1 MLKGHRL
8 DNDKIGY
15 MARLKYNFTWK
26 KYHFTWKKY
35 HFTWKKYHRWFGLVL
50 SVFMLVF
57 CVSGIILNHR
67 EVFSGCEV
75 SRRWLP
81 ASYHIK
87 NFNNGVVKGTVV
99 KNQKTASDST
109 EQSLAVEKNP
119 SIHANSS
126 ESPDSVL
133 AYGCAGV
140 FLTDSRLSTWQDF
153 NRGLPAS
160 IDERNVRHIV
170 KAKDGSLWCA
180 ALRDVYRY
188 DENSHRWKKVELPG
202 NEERIMD
209 VALGKDSMT
218 VVALTRSYVYKISIF
233 DSCRLQGKPAMAK
246 FHVGPA
252 TVVPPPSEDY
262 EPKTTL
268 FKLVWHLHSG
278 EFFGLPGKLV
288 VDAIALVLIV
298 LSITGILLFILPYGI
313 RRVKKLAAKARM
325 KRLGKQFAWNMKW
338 HNKIGYVTIVLTL
351 WIAITGM
358 CLRPPLM
365 VPLVLNKLPQAVGED
380 GNVWQ
385 DKLRAIRWDATQGDW
400 LVSTSDG
407 FLRVDEDFSQAP
419 KMLAT
424 DECPKLSP
432 MGVTVFESDGKGG
445 WIVGS
450 FRGIYRWNPVKSA
463 ANRTSAVDP
472 LLALSLKDSANHPSS
487 QILDYFTG
495 KPSVET
501 SMIPISD
508 NLVCGYSEDFLGGK
522 PLVFDFA
529 KGVEDAK
536 GQAVDLAKLQENKNL
551 SANPQNLESN
561 RQHLYDNDESKT
573 SKNEESMS
581 DLICETAPMSL
592 WNVALELH
600 VGRCYSPFLGPLS
613 DFFVFLSGLL
623 ITLVLLSGY
632 IISRRRRKKA
642 QARLK

>member
-1 MLKGHRL
+1 MGIV
-8 DNDKIGY
+8 KIREMMY
-15 MARLKYNFTWK
+15 LCNPKMNVMARLKYN
-26 KYHFTWKKY
+26 
-35 HFTWKKYHRWFGLVL
+35 FTWKKYHRWFGLVL

-75 SRRWLP
+75 SRKWLP
-81 ASYHIK
+81 ASYRIK

-99 KNQKTASDST
+99 EKSAAH
-109 EQSLAVEKNP
+109 SL
-119 SIHANSS
+119 SS
-126 ESPDSVL
+126 ENCDSVL
-133 AYGCAGV
+133 VYGCAGV

-153 NRGLPAS
+153 NAGLPES
-160 IDERNVRHIV
+160 IDERNVRHVV

-209 VALGKDSMT
+209 VALAKDSMT
-218 VVALTRSYVYKISIF
+218 VVALTRSRVFTIVPFVQYGEIVKI
-233 DSCRLQGKPAMAK
+233 GKSSSETYRVESKIIPAPK
-246 FHVGPA
+246 K
-252 TVVPPPSEDY
+252 Y

-298 LSITGILLFILPYGI
+298 LSITGVLLFILPYGI
-313 RRVKKLAAKARM
+313 RRAKKLAAKARM

-365 VPLVLNKLPQAVGED
+365 VPLVLSKLPQAVGED

-385 DKLRAIRWDATQGDW
+385 DKLRAIRWDAVQGDW
-400 LVSTSDG
+400 LVSTSEG

-419 KMLAT
+419 KMLPD

-432 MGVTVFESDGKGG
+432 MGVTVWESDGKGG

-450 FRGIYRWNPVKSA
+450 FRGIYRWNPV
-463 ANRTSAVDP
+463 NH
-472 LLALSLKDSANHPSS
+472 SLN

-495 KPSVET
+495 KPSEET

-536 GQAVDLAKLQENKNL
+536 GQAVALC
-551 SANPQNLESN
+551 
-561 RQHLYDNDESKT
+561 NDEPKISR
-573 SKNEESMS
+573 NEESMS

-613 DFFVFLSGLL
+613 DLFVFLSGLL

-632 IISRRRRKKA
+632 IISHRRRKKA

>member
-1 MLKGHRL
+1 MMYLCNPKM
-8 DNDKIGY
+8 NV
-15 MARLKYNFTWK
+15 MARLKYN
-26 KYHFTWKKY
+26 
-35 HFTWKKYHRWFGLVL
+35 FTWKKYHRWFGLVL

-67 EVFSGCEV
+67 EAFSGCEV
-75 SRRWLP
+75 SRKWLP

-119 SIHANSS
+119 SVHANSS

-153 NRGLPAS
+153 NAGLPES
-160 IDERNVRHIV
+160 IDERNVRHVV

-209 VALGKDSMT
+209 VALGKNSIQ
-218 VVALTRSYVYKISIF
+218 VVALTRSRIFEITPIASNIDVSESPSSLASSAKGGVSEKSPDIFEKKSGGFSEKVGTFLGKYRVEAKII
-233 DSCRLQGKPAMAK
+233 PAPK
-246 FHVGPA
+246 N
-252 TVVPPPSEDY
+252 Y

-313 RRVKKLAAKARM
+313 RRAKKVKSEERRVKNSLAAKARM
-325 KRLGKQFAWNMKW
+325 KRLGKQFAWNVKW

-365 VPLVLNKLPQAVGED
+365 VPLVLSKLPQAVGED

-400 LVSTSDG
+400 LVSTSEG

-419 KMLAT
+419 KMLPD

-432 MGVTVFESDGKGG
+432 MGVTVWESDGKGG

-450 FRGIYRWNPVKSA
+450 FRGIYRWNPV
-463 ANRTSAVDP
+463 NH
-472 LLALSLKDSANHPSS
+472 SLN

-536 GQAVDLAKLQENKNL
+536 GQAVDLC
-551 SANPQNLESN
+551 
-561 RQHLYDNDESKT
+561 NDEAKT

-613 DFFVFLSGLL
+613 DLFVFLSGLL

-632 IISRRRRKKA
+632 IISHRRRKKA

>member
-1 MLKGHRL
+1 MGIV
-8 DNDKIGY
+8 KIREMMY
-15 MARLKYNFTWK
+15 LCNPKMNVMARLKYNFTWK
-26 KYHFTWKKY
+26 KYH
-35 HFTWKKYHRWFGLVL
+35 RWLGLVL

-67 EVFSGCEV
+67 EAFSGCEV
-75 SRRWLP
+75 SRKWLP

-99 KNQKTASDST
+99 KKSAAH
-109 EQSLAVEKNP
+109 SL
-119 SIHANSS
+119 SS
-126 ESPDSVL
+126 ENCDSVL

-153 NRGLPAS
+153 NAGLPES
-160 IDERNVRHIV
+160 IDERNVRHVV

-202 NEERIMD
+202 NEKRIID
-209 VALGKDSMT
+209 VALAKDSMT
-218 VVALTRSYVYKISIF
+218 VVALTRSRLFTIVPFVQYGEIVKI
-233 DSCRLQGKPAMAK
+233 GKSSSETYRVESKIIPAPK
-246 FHVGPA
+246 K
-252 TVVPPPSEDY
+252 Y

-313 RRVKKLAAKARM
+313 RRAKKLAAKARM

-365 VPLVLNKLPQAVGED
+365 VPLVLSKLPQAVGED

-385 DKLRAIRWDATQGDW
+385 DKLRAIRWDAVQGDW
-400 LVSTSDG
+400 LVSTSEG

-419 KMLAT
+419 KMLPD

-432 MGVTVFESDGKGG
+432 MGVTVWESDGKGG

-450 FRGIYRWNPVKSA
+450 FRGIYRWNPV
-463 ANRTSAVDP
+463 NH
-472 LLALSLKDSANHPSS
+472 SLN

-495 KPSVET
+495 KPSEET

-536 GQAVDLAKLQENKNL
+536 GQVINIL
-551 SANPQNLESN
+551 
-561 RQHLYDNDESKT
+561 DEKDA
-573 SKNEESMS
+573 MS

-613 DFFVFLSGLL
+613 DLFVFLSGLL

-632 IISRRRRKKA
+632 IISHRRRKKA

>member
-1 MLKGHRL
+1 MGIV
-8 DNDKIGY
+8 KIREMMY
-15 MARLKYNFTWK
+15 LCNPKMNVMARLKY
-26 KYHFTWKKY
+26 Y
-35 HFTWKKYHRWFGLVL
+35 FTWKKYHRWLGLVL

-75 SRRWLP
+75 SRKWLP

-99 KNQKTASDST
+99 KKSAAH
-109 EQSLAVEKNP
+109 SL
-119 SIHANSS
+119 SS
-126 ESPDSVL
+126 ENCDFVL

-153 NRGLPAS
+153 NAGLPES
-160 IDERNVRHIV
+160 IDERNVRHVV

-209 VALGKDSMT
+209 VALAKDSMT
-218 VVALTRSYVYKISIF
+218 VVALTRSRVFTIVPFVQYGEIVKI
-233 DSCRLQGKPAMAK
+233 GKSSSETYRVESKIIPAPK
-246 FHVGPA
+246 K
-252 TVVPPPSEDY
+252 Y

-313 RRVKKLAAKARM
+313 RRAKKLAAKARM

-365 VPLVLNKLPQAVGED
+365 VPLVLSKLPQAVGED

-385 DKLRAIRWDATQGDW
+385 DKLRAIRWDAVQGDW
-400 LVSTSDG
+400 LVSTSEG

-419 KMLAT
+419 KMLPD

-432 MGVTVFESDGKGG
+432 MGVTVWESDGKGA

-450 FRGIYRWNPVKSA
+450 FRGIYRWNPV
-463 ANRTSAVDP
+463 NH
-472 LLALSLKDSANHPSS
+472 SLN

-495 KPSVET
+495 KPSEET

-536 GQAVDLAKLQENKNL
+536 GQAVALC
-551 SANPQNLESN
+551 
-561 RQHLYDNDESKT
+561 NDEPKKSR
-573 SKNEESMS
+573 NEESMS

-613 DFFVFLSGLL
+613 DLFVFLSGLL

-632 IISRRRRKKA
+632 IISHRRRKKA

>member
-1 MLKGHRL
+1 MGIV
-8 DNDKIGY
+8 KIREMMY
-15 MARLKYNFTWK
+15 LCNPKMNVMARLKYNFTWK
-26 KYHFTWKKY
+26 KYH
-35 HFTWKKYHRWFGLVL
+35 RWLGLVL

-67 EVFSGCEV
+67 EAFSGCEV
-75 SRRWLP
+75 SRKWLP

-99 KNQKTASDST
+99 KKSAAH
-109 EQSLAVEKNP
+109 SL
-119 SIHANSS
+119 SS
-126 ESPDSVL
+126 ENCDSVL

-153 NRGLPAS
+153 NAGLPES
-160 IDERNVRHIV
+160 IDERNVRHVV

-209 VALGKDSMT
+209 VALAKDSMT
-218 VVALTRSYVYKISIF
+218 VVALTRSRVFTIVPFVQYGEIVKI
-233 DSCRLQGKPAMAK
+233 GKSSSETYRVESKIIPAPK
-246 FHVGPA
+246 K
-252 TVVPPPSEDY
+252 Y

-313 RRVKKLAAKARM
+313 RRAKKLAAKARM

-365 VPLVLNKLPQAVGED
+365 VPLVLSKLPQAVGED

-385 DKLRAIRWDATQGDW
+385 DKLRAIRWDAVQGDW
-400 LVSTSDG
+400 LVSTSEG

-419 KMLAT
+419 KMLPD

-432 MGVTVFESDGKGG
+432 MGVTVWESDGKGG

-450 FRGIYRWNPVKSA
+450 FRGIYRWNPV
-463 ANRTSAVDP
+463 
-472 LLALSLKDSANHPSS
+472 NHKS
-487 QILDYFTG
+487 QILDYFTNE
-495 KPSVET
+495 PCVET

-508 NLVCGYSEDFLGGK
+508 NLICGYSEDLFDRE
-522 PLVFDFA
+522 PMVFDFA

-536 GQAVDLAKLQENKNL
+536 GQVINIL
-551 SANPQNLESN
+551 
-561 RQHLYDNDESKT
+561 
-573 SKNEESMS
+573 NEKDAMS

-613 DFFVFLSGLL
+613 DLFVFLSGLL

-632 IISRRRRKKA
+632 IISHRRRKKA

>member
-1 MLKGHRL
+1 MGIV
-8 DNDKIGY
+8 KIREMMY
-15 MARLKYNFTWK
+15 LCNPKMNVMARLKYN
-26 KYHFTWKKY
+26 
-35 HFTWKKYHRWFGLVL
+35 FTWKKYHRWFGLVL

-67 EVFSGCEV
+67 EAFSGCEV
-75 SRRWLP
+75 SRKWLP

-99 KNQKTASDST
+99 KNSGSLAISEGFSDSI
-109 EQSLAVEKNP
+109 LV
-119 SIHANSS
+119 
-126 ESPDSVL
+126 
-133 AYGCAGV
+133 YGCAGV
-140 FLTDSRLSTWQDF
+140 FLTDYQLSTWQDF
-153 NRGLPAS
+153 NAGLPKS
-160 IDERNVRHIV
+160 IDERNVRHLV
-170 KAKDGSLWCA
+170 QARDGSLWCA

-188 DENSHRWKKVELPG
+188 DENAQQWKKVELPG

-209 VALGKDSMT
+209 VALAKDSMT
-218 VVALTRSYVYKISIF
+218 VVALTRSRVFTIVPFVQYGEIVKI
-233 DSCRLQGKPAMAK
+233 GKSSSETYRVESKIIPAPK
-246 FHVGPA
+246 K
-252 TVVPPPSEDY
+252 Y
-262 EPKTTL
+262 EPNTTL

-313 RRVKKLAAKARM
+313 RRAKKLAAKARM
-325 KRLGKQFAWNMKW
+325 KRLGKLFAWNMKW

-365 VPLVLNKLPQAVGED
+365 VPLVLSKLPQAVGED

-385 DKLRAIRWDATQGDW
+385 DKLRAIRWDAVQGDW
-400 LVSTSDG
+400 LVSTSEG

-419 KMLAT
+419 KMLPD

-432 MGVTVFESDGKGG
+432 MGVTVWESDGKGG

-450 FRGIYRWNPVKSA
+450 FRGIYRWNPV
-463 ANRTSAVDP
+463 
-472 LLALSLKDSANHPSS
+472 NHKS
-487 QILDYFTG
+487 QILDYFTNE
-495 KPSVET
+495 PCVET

-508 NLVCGYSEDFLGGK
+508 NLICGYSEDLFDRE
-522 PLVFDFA
+522 PMVFDFA

-536 GQAVDLAKLQENKNL
+536 GQVINIL
-551 SANPQNLESN
+551 
-561 RQHLYDNDESKT
+561 DEKDA
-573 SKNEESMS
+573 MS

-613 DFFVFLSGLL
+613 DLFVFLSGLL

-632 IISRRRRKKA
+632 IISHRRRKKA

>member
-1 MLKGHRL
+1 MGIV
-8 DNDKIGY
+8 KIREMMY
-15 MARLKYNFTWK
+15 LCNPKMNVMARLKYNFTWK
-26 KYHFTWKKY
+26 KYH
-35 HFTWKKYHRWFGLVL
+35 RWLGLVL

-75 SRRWLP
+75 SRKWLP
-81 ASYHIK
+81 ASYYIK

-99 KNQKTASDST
+99 KKSAAH
-109 EQSLAVEKNP
+109 SL
-119 SIHANSS
+119 SS
-126 ESPDSVL
+126 ENCDSVL

-153 NRGLPAS
+153 NAGLPES
-160 IDERNVRHIV
+160 IDERNVRHVV

-209 VALGKDSMT
+209 VALAKDSMT
-218 VVALTRSYVYKISIF
+218 VVALTRSRVFTIVPFVQYGEIVKI
-233 DSCRLQGKPAMAK
+233 GKSSSETYRVESKIIPAPK
-246 FHVGPA
+246 K
-252 TVVPPPSEDY
+252 Y

-313 RRVKKLAAKARM
+313 RRAKKLAAKARM

-365 VPLVLNKLPQAVGED
+365 VPLVLSKLPQAVGED

-385 DKLRAIRWDATQGDW
+385 DKLRAIRWDAVQGDW
-400 LVSTSDG
+400 LVSTSEG

-419 KMLAT
+419 KMLPD

-432 MGVTVFESDGKGG
+432 MGVTVWESDGKGG

-450 FRGIYRWNPVKSA
+450 FRGIYRWNPV
-463 ANRTSAVDP
+463 NH
-472 LLALSLKDSANHPSS
+472 SLN

-495 KPSVET
+495 KPSEET

-536 GQAVDLAKLQENKNL
+536 GQAVALC
-551 SANPQNLESN
+551 
-561 RQHLYDNDESKT
+561 NDEPKT
-573 SKNEESMS
+573 SRNEESMS

-613 DFFVFLSGLL
+613 DLFVFLSGLL

-632 IISRRRRKKA
+632 IISHRRRKKA

>member
-1 MLKGHRL
+1 MGIV
-8 DNDKIGY
+8 KIREMMY
-15 MARLKYNFTWK
+15 LCNPKMNVMARLKYNFTWK
-26 KYHFTWKKY
+26 KYH
-35 HFTWKKYHRWFGLVL
+35 RWLGLVL

-75 SRRWLP
+75 SRKWLP
-81 ASYHIK
+81 ASYYIK

-99 KNQKTASDST
+99 KKSAAH
-109 EQSLAVEKNP
+109 SL
-119 SIHANSS
+119 SS
-126 ESPDSVL
+126 ENCDSVL
-133 AYGCAGV
+133 VYGCAGV

-153 NRGLPAS
+153 NAGLPES
-160 IDERNVRHIV
+160 IDERNVRHVV
-170 KAKDGSLWCA
+170 KAKDGSLWCS

-209 VALGKDSMT
+209 VALAKDSMT
-218 VVALTRSYVYKISIF
+218 VVALTRSRVFTIVPFVQYGEIVKI
-233 DSCRLQGKPAMAK
+233 GKSSSETYRVESKIIPAPK
-246 FHVGPA
+246 K
-252 TVVPPPSEDY
+252 Y

-313 RRVKKLAAKARM
+313 RRAKKLAAKARM

-365 VPLVLNKLPQAVGED
+365 VPLVLSKLPQAVGED

-385 DKLRAIRWDATQGDW
+385 DKLRAIRWDAVQGDW
-400 LVSTSDG
+400 LVSTSEG

-419 KMLAT
+419 KMLPD

-432 MGVTVFESDGKGG
+432 MGVTVWESVGKGG

-450 FRGIYRWNPVKSA
+450 FRGIYRWNPV
-463 ANRTSAVDP
+463 NH
-472 LLALSLKDSANHPSS
+472 SLN

-495 KPSVET
+495 KPSEET

-536 GQAVDLAKLQENKNL
+536 GQAVALC
-551 SANPQNLESN
+551 
-561 RQHLYDNDESKT
+561 NDEPKKSR
-573 SKNEESMS
+573 NEESMS

-613 DFFVFLSGLL
+613 DLFVFLSGLL

-632 IISRRRRKKA
+632 IISHRRRKKA

>member
-1 MLKGHRL
+1 
-8 DNDKIGY
+8 

-26 KYHFTWKKY
+26 KYH
-35 HFTWKKYHRWFGLVL
+35 RWLGLVL

-75 SRRWLP
+75 SRKWLP
-81 ASYHIK
+81 ASYYIK

-99 KNQKTASDST
+99 KKSAAH
-109 EQSLAVEKNP
+109 SL
-119 SIHANSS
+119 SS
-126 ESPDSVL
+126 ENCDSVL
-133 AYGCAGV
+133 VYGCAGV

-153 NRGLPAS
+153 NAGLPES
-160 IDERNVRHIV
+160 IDERNVRHVV

-209 VALGKDSMT
+209 VALAKDSMT
-218 VVALTRSYVYKISIF
+218 VVALTRSRVFTIVPFVQYGEIVKI
-233 DSCRLQGKPAMAK
+233 GKSSSETYRVESKIIPAPK
-246 FHVGPA
+246 K
-252 TVVPPPSEDY
+252 Y

-298 LSITGILLFILPYGI
+298 LSITGILLFIMPYGI
-313 RRVKKLAAKARM
+313 RRAKKLAAKARM

-365 VPLVLNKLPQAVGED
+365 VPLVLSKLPQAVGED

-385 DKLRAIRWDATQGDW
+385 DKLRAIRWDAVQGDW
-400 LVSTSDG
+400 LVSTSEG

-419 KMLAT
+419 KMLPD
-424 DECPKLSP
+424 DECPKSSP

-450 FRGIYRWNPVKSA
+450 FRGIYRWNPV
-463 ANRTSAVDP
+463 NH
-472 LLALSLKDSANHPSS
+472 SLN

-495 KPSVET
+495 KPSEET

-536 GQAVDLAKLQENKNL
+536 GQAVALC
-551 SANPQNLESN
+551 
-561 RQHLYDNDESKT
+561 NDEPKKSR
-573 SKNEESMS
+573 NEESMS

-613 DFFVFLSGLL
+613 DLFVFLSGLL
-623 ITLVLLSGY
+623 ITLVFLSGY
-632 IISRRRRKKA
+632 IISHRRRKKA

>member
-1 MLKGHRL
+1 MGIV
-8 DNDKIGY
+8 KIREMMY
-15 MARLKYNFTWK
+15 LCNPKMNVMARLKYN
-26 KYHFTWKKY
+26 
-35 HFTWKKYHRWFGLVL
+35 FTWKKYHRWFGLVL

-75 SRRWLP
+75 SRKWLP

-99 KNQKTASDST
+99 KKSAAH
-109 EQSLAVEKNP
+109 SL
-119 SIHANSS
+119 SS
-126 ESPDSVL
+126 ENCDSVL
-133 AYGCAGV
+133 VYGCAGV

-153 NRGLPAS
+153 NAGLPES
-160 IDERNVRHIV
+160 IDERNVRHVV

-209 VALGKDSMT
+209 VALAKDSMT
-218 VVALTRSYVYKISIF
+218 VVALTRSRVFTIVPFVQYGEIVKI
-233 DSCRLQGKPAMAK
+233 GKSSSETYRVESKIIPAPK
-246 FHVGPA
+246 K
-252 TVVPPPSEDY
+252 Y

-313 RRVKKLAAKARM
+313 RRAKKLAAKARM

-365 VPLVLNKLPQAVGED
+365 VPLVLSKLPQAVGED

-385 DKLRAIRWDATQGDW
+385 DKLRAIRWDAVLGDW
-400 LVSTSDG
+400 LVSTSEG

-419 KMLAT
+419 KMLPD

-432 MGVTVFESDGKGG
+432 MGVTVWESDGKGG

-450 FRGIYRWNPVKSA
+450 FRGIYRWNPV
-463 ANRTSAVDP
+463 NH
-472 LLALSLKDSANHPSS
+472 SLN

-495 KPSVET
+495 KPSEET

-536 GQAVDLAKLQENKNL
+536 GQAVALC
-551 SANPQNLESN
+551 
-561 RQHLYDNDESKT
+561 NDEPKT
-573 SKNEESMS
+573 SRNEESMS

-613 DFFVFLSGLL
+613 DLFVFLSGLL

-632 IISRRRRKKA
+632 IISHRRRKKA

>member
-1 MLKGHRL
+1 MGIV
-8 DNDKIGY
+8 KIREMMY
-15 MARLKYNFTWK
+15 LCNPKMNVMARLKYNFTWK
-26 KYHFTWKKY
+26 KYH
-35 HFTWKKYHRWFGLVL
+35 RWLGLVL

-75 SRRWLP
+75 SRKWLP
-81 ASYHIK
+81 ASYYIK

-99 KNQKTASDST
+99 KKSAAH
-109 EQSLAVEKNP
+109 SL
-119 SIHANSS
+119 SS
-126 ESPDSVL
+126 ENCDSVL
-133 AYGCAGV
+133 VYGCAGV

-153 NRGLPAS
+153 NAGLPES
-160 IDERNVRHIV
+160 IDERNVRHVV

-209 VALGKDSMT
+209 VALAKDSMT
-218 VVALTRSYVYKISIF
+218 VVALTRSRVFTIVPFVQYGEIVKI
-233 DSCRLQGKPAMAK
+233 GKSSSETYRVESKIIPAQK
-246 FHVGPA
+246 K
-252 TVVPPPSEDY
+252 Y

-313 RRVKKLAAKARM
+313 RRAKKLAAKARM

-365 VPLVLNKLPQAVGED
+365 VPLVLSKLPQAVGED

-385 DKLRAIRWDATQGDW
+385 DKLRAIRWDAVQGDW
-400 LVSTSDG
+400 LVSTSEG

-419 KMLAT
+419 KMLPD

-432 MGVTVFESDGKGG
+432 MGVTVWESDGKGG

-450 FRGIYRWNPVKSA
+450 FRGIYRWNPV
-463 ANRTSAVDP
+463 NH
-472 LLALSLKDSANHPSS
+472 SLN

-495 KPSVET
+495 KPSEET

-536 GQAVDLAKLQENKNL
+536 GQAVALC
-551 SANPQNLESN
+551 
-561 RQHLYDNDESKT
+561 NDEPKKSR
-573 SKNEESMS
+573 NEESMS

-613 DFFVFLSGLL
+613 DLFVFLSGLL

-632 IISRRRRKKA
+632 IISHRRRKKA

>member
-1 MLKGHRL
+1 
-8 DNDKIGY
+8 

-26 KYHFTWKKY
+26 KYH
-35 HFTWKKYHRWFGLVL
+35 RWLGLVL

-67 EVFSGCEV
+67 EAFSGCEV
-75 SRRWLP
+75 SRKWLP

-99 KNQKTASDST
+99 KNSGSLAISEGFSDSI
-109 EQSLAVEKNP
+109 LV
-119 SIHANSS
+119 
-126 ESPDSVL
+126 
-133 AYGCAGV
+133 YGCAGV
-140 FLTDSRLSTWQDF
+140 FLTDYQLSTWQDF
-153 NRGLPAS
+153 NAGLPKS
-160 IDERNVRHIV
+160 IDERNVRHLV
-170 KAKDGSLWCA
+170 QARDGSLWCA

-188 DENSHRWKKVELPG
+188 DENAQQWKKVELPG

-209 VALGKDSMT
+209 VALGKNSIQ
-218 VVALTRSYVYKISIF
+218 VVALTRSRMFEITPIASNIDVSESPSSLASSAKGGVSEKSPDIFEKKSGGFSEKVGTFLGKYRVEAKII
-233 DSCRLQGKPAMAK
+233 PAPK
-246 FHVGPA
+246 N
-252 TVVPPPSEDY
+252 Y

-313 RRVKKLAAKARM
+313 RRAKKLAAKARM

-365 VPLVLNKLPQAVGED
+365 VPLVLSKLPQAVGED

-385 DKLRAIRWDATQGDW
+385 DKLRAIRWDAVQGDW
-400 LVSTSDG
+400 LVSTSEG

-419 KMLAT
+419 KMLPD

-432 MGVTVFESDGKGG
+432 MGVTVWESDGKGG

-450 FRGIYRWNPVKSA
+450 FRGIYRWNPV
-463 ANRTSAVDP
+463 NH
-472 LLALSLKDSANHPSS
+472 SLN

-495 KPSVET
+495 KPSEET

-536 GQAVDLAKLQENKNL
+536 GQAVALC
-551 SANPQNLESN
+551 
-561 RQHLYDNDESKT
+561 NDEPKT
-573 SKNEESMS
+573 SRNEESMS

-613 DFFVFLSGLL
+613 DLFVFLSGLL

-632 IISRRRRKKA
+632 IISHRRRKKA
-642 QARLK
+642 QERKHMSFMIHKRES

>member
-1 MLKGHRL
+1 MGIV
-8 DNDKIGY
+8 KIREMMY
-15 MARLKYNFTWK
+15 LCNPKMNVMARLKYN
-26 KYHFTWKKY
+26 
-35 HFTWKKYHRWFGLVL
+35 FTWKKYHRWFGLVL

-75 SRRWLP
+75 SRKWLP
-81 ASYHIK
+81 ASYRIK

-99 KNQKTASDST
+99 KKSAAH
-109 EQSLAVEKNP
+109 SL
-119 SIHANSS
+119 SS
-126 ESPDSVL
+126 ENCDSVL
-133 AYGCAGV
+133 VYGCAGV

-153 NRGLPAS
+153 NAGLPES
-160 IDERNVRHIV
+160 IDERNVRHVV

-209 VALGKDSMT
+209 VALAKDSMT
-218 VVALTRSYVYKISIF
+218 VVALTRSRVFTIVPFVQYGEIVKI
-233 DSCRLQGKPAMAK
+233 GKSSSETYRVESKIIPAPK
-246 FHVGPA
+246 K
-252 TVVPPPSEDY
+252 Y

-313 RRVKKLAAKARM
+313 RRAKKLAAKARM

-365 VPLVLNKLPQAVGED
+365 VPLVLSKLPQAVGED

-385 DKLRAIRWDATQGDW
+385 DKLLAIRWDAVQGDW
-400 LVSTSDG
+400 LVSTSEG

-419 KMLAT
+419 KMLPD

-432 MGVTVFESDGKGG
+432 MGVTVWESDGKGG

-450 FRGIYRWNPVKSA
+450 FRGIYRWNPV
-463 ANRTSAVDP
+463 NH
-472 LLALSLKDSANHPSS
+472 SLN

-495 KPSVET
+495 KPSEET

-536 GQAVDLAKLQENKNL
+536 GQAVALC
-551 SANPQNLESN
+551 
-561 RQHLYDNDESKT
+561 NDEPKT
-573 SKNEESMS
+573 SRNEESMS

-613 DFFVFLSGLL
+613 DLFVFLSGLL

-632 IISRRRRKKA
+632 IISHRRRKKA
-642 QARLK
+642 QARLR

>member
-1 MLKGHRL
+1 MGIV
-8 DNDKIGY
+8 KIREMMY
-15 MARLKYNFTWK
+15 LCNPKMNVMARLKYN
-26 KYHFTWKKY
+26 
-35 HFTWKKYHRWFGLVL
+35 FTWKKYHRWFGLVL

-75 SRRWLP
+75 SRKWLP

-99 KNQKTASDST
+99 KKSAAH
-109 EQSLAVEKNP
+109 SL
-119 SIHANSS
+119 SS
-126 ESPDSVL
+126 ENCDSVL

-153 NRGLPAS
+153 NAGLPES
-160 IDERNVRHIV
+160 IDERNVRHVV

-180 ALRDVYRY
+180 ALRDGYRY

-209 VALGKDSMT
+209 VALAKDSMT
-218 VVALTRSYVYKISIF
+218 VVALTRSRVFTIVPFVQYGEIVKI
-233 DSCRLQGKPAMAK
+233 GKSSSETYRVESKIIPAPK
-246 FHVGPA
+246 K
-252 TVVPPPSEDY
+252 Y

-313 RRVKKLAAKARM
+313 RRAKKLAAKARM

-365 VPLVLNKLPQAVGED
+365 VPLVLSKLPQAVGED

-385 DKLRAIRWDATQGDW
+385 DKLRAIRWDAVQGDW
-400 LVSTSDG
+400 LVSTSEG

-419 KMLAT
+419 KMLPD

-432 MGVTVFESDGKGG
+432 MGVTVWESDGKGG

-450 FRGIYRWNPVKSA
+450 FRGIYRWNPV
-463 ANRTSAVDP
+463 NH
-472 LLALSLKDSANHPSS
+472 SLN

-495 KPSVET
+495 KPSEET

-536 GQAVDLAKLQENKNL
+536 GQAVALC
-551 SANPQNLESN
+551 
-561 RQHLYDNDESKT
+561 NDEPKKSR
-573 SKNEESMS
+573 NEESMS

-613 DFFVFLSGLL
+613 DLFVFLSGLF

-632 IISRRRRKKA
+632 IISHRRRKKA

>member
-1 MLKGHRL
+1 MGIV
-8 DNDKIGY
+8 KIREMMY
-15 MARLKYNFTWK
+15 LCNPKMNVMARLKYNFTWK
-26 KYHFTWKKY
+26 KYH
-35 HFTWKKYHRWFGLVL
+35 RWLGLVL

-67 EVFSGCEV
+67 KVFSGCEV
-75 SRRWLP
+75 SRKWLP

-87 NFNNGVVKGTVV
+87 NFNNGVMKGTVV
-99 KNQKTASDST
+99 KKSAAH
-109 EQSLAVEKNP
+109 SL
-119 SIHANSS
+119 SS
-126 ESPDSVL
+126 ENCDSVL
-133 AYGCAGV
+133 VYGCAGV

-153 NRGLPAS
+153 NAGLPES
-160 IDERNVRHIV
+160 IDERNVRHVV

-209 VALGKDSMT
+209 VALAKDSMT
-218 VVALTRSYVYKISIF
+218 VVALTRSRVFTIVPFVQYGEIVKI
-233 DSCRLQGKPAMAK
+233 GKSSSETYRVESKIIPAPK
-246 FHVGPA
+246 K
-252 TVVPPPSEDY
+252 Y

-313 RRVKKLAAKARM
+313 RRAKKLAAKARM

-365 VPLVLNKLPQAVGED
+365 VPLVLSKLPQAVGED

-385 DKLRAIRWDATQGDW
+385 DKLRAIRWDAVQGDW
-400 LVSTSDG
+400 LVSTSEG

-419 KMLAT
+419 KMLPD

-432 MGVTVFESDGKGG
+432 MGVTVWESDGKGG

-450 FRGIYRWNPVKSA
+450 FRGIYRWNPV
-463 ANRTSAVDP
+463 NH
-472 LLALSLKDSANHPSS
+472 SLN

-495 KPSVET
+495 KPSEET

-536 GQAVDLAKLQENKNL
+536 GQAVALC
-551 SANPQNLESN
+551 
-561 RQHLYDNDESKT
+561 NDEPKKSR
-573 SKNEESMS
+573 NEESMS

-613 DFFVFLSGLL
+613 DLFVFLSGLL

-632 IISRRRRKKA
+632 IISHRRRKKA

>member
-1 MLKGHRL
+1 MGIV
-8 DNDKIGY
+8 KIREMMY
-15 MARLKYNFTWK
+15 LCNPKMNVMARLKYNFTWK
-26 KYHFTWKKY
+26 KYH
-35 HFTWKKYHRWFGLVL
+35 RWLGLVL

-75 SRRWLP
+75 SRKWLP
-81 ASYHIK
+81 ASYYIK

-99 KNQKTASDST
+99 KKSAAR
-109 EQSLAVEKNP
+109 SL
-119 SIHANSS
+119 SS
-126 ESPDSVL
+126 ENCDSVL

-153 NRGLPAS
+153 NAGLPES
-160 IDERNVRHIV
+160 IDERNVRHVV

-209 VALGKDSMT
+209 VALAKDSMT
-218 VVALTRSYVYKISIF
+218 VVALTRSRVFTIVPFVQYGEIVKI
-233 DSCRLQGKPAMAK
+233 GKSSSETYRVESKIIPAPK
-246 FHVGPA
+246 K
-252 TVVPPPSEDY
+252 Y

-313 RRVKKLAAKARM
+313 RRAKKLAAKARM

-365 VPLVLNKLPQAVGED
+365 VPLVLSKLPQAVGED

-385 DKLRAIRWDATQGDW
+385 DKLRAIRWDAVQGDW
-400 LVSTSDG
+400 LVSTSEG

-419 KMLAT
+419 KMLPD

-432 MGVTVFESDGKGG
+432 MGVTVWESDGKGG

-450 FRGIYRWNPVKSA
+450 FRGIYRWNPV
-463 ANRTSAVDP
+463 NH
-472 LLALSLKDSANHPSS
+472 SLN

-495 KPSVET
+495 KPSEET

-536 GQAVDLAKLQENKNL
+536 GQAVALC
-551 SANPQNLESN
+551 
-561 RQHLYDNDESKT
+561 NDEPKT
-573 SKNEESMS
+573 SRNEESMS

-613 DFFVFLSGLL
+613 DLFVFLSGLL

-632 IISRRRRKKA
+632 IISHRRRKKA

>member
-1 MLKGHRL
+1 MGIV
-8 DNDKIGY
+8 KIREMMY
-15 MARLKYNFTWK
+15 LCNPKMNVMARLKYNFTWK
-26 KYHFTWKKY
+26 KYH
-35 HFTWKKYHRWFGLVL
+35 RWLGLVL

-67 EVFSGCEV
+67 EAFSGCEV
-75 SRRWLP
+75 SRKWLP

-99 KNQKTASDST
+99 KKSAAH
-109 EQSLAVEKNP
+109 SL
-119 SIHANSS
+119 SS
-126 ESPDSVL
+126 ENCDSVL

-153 NRGLPAS
+153 NAGLPES
-160 IDERNVRHIV
+160 IDERNVRHVV

-202 NEERIMD
+202 NEKRIID
-209 VALGKDSMT
+209 VALAKDSMT
-218 VVALTRSYVYKISIF
+218 VVALTRSRLFTIVPFVQYGEIVKI
-233 DSCRLQGKPAMAK
+233 GKSSSETYRVESKIIPAPK
-246 FHVGPA
+246 K
-252 TVVPPPSEDY
+252 Y

-313 RRVKKLAAKARM
+313 RRAKKLAAKARM

-365 VPLVLNKLPQAVGED
+365 VPLVLSKLPQAVGED

-385 DKLRAIRWDATQGDW
+385 DKLRAIRWDAVQGDW
-400 LVSTSDG
+400 LVSTSEG
-407 FLRVDEDFSQAP
+407 FLRVDEDFSQAS
-419 KMLAT
+419 KMLPD

-432 MGVTVFESDGKGG
+432 MGVTVWESDGKGG

-450 FRGIYRWNPVKSA
+450 FRGIYRWNPV
-463 ANRTSAVDP
+463 NH
-472 LLALSLKDSANHPSS
+472 SLN

-495 KPSVET
+495 KPSEET

-536 GQAVDLAKLQENKNL
+536 GQAVALC
-551 SANPQNLESN
+551 
-561 RQHLYDNDESKT
+561 NDEPKT
-573 SKNEESMS
+573 SRNEESMS

-613 DFFVFLSGLL
+613 DLFVFLSGLL

-632 IISRRRRKKA
+632 IISHRRRKKA

>member
-1 MLKGHRL
+1 MGIV
-8 DNDKIGY
+8 KIREMMY
-15 MARLKYNFTWK
+15 LCNPKMNVMARLKYNFTWK
-26 KYHFTWKKY
+26 KYH
-35 HFTWKKYHRWFGLVL
+35 RWLGLVL

-75 SRRWLP
+75 SRKWLP

-99 KNQKTASDST
+99 KKSAAH
-109 EQSLAVEKNP
+109 SL
-119 SIHANSS
+119 SS
-126 ESPDSVL
+126 ENCDSVL

-153 NRGLPAS
+153 NAGLPES
-160 IDERNVRHIV
+160 IDERNVRHVV

-202 NEERIMD
+202 NEKRIMD
-209 VALGKDSMT
+209 VALAKDSMT
-218 VVALTRSYVYKISIF
+218 VVALTRSRLFTIVPFVQYGEIVKI
-233 DSCRLQGKPAMAK
+233 GKSSSETYRVESKIIPAPK
-246 FHVGPA
+246 K
-252 TVVPPPSEDY
+252 Y

-313 RRVKKLAAKARM
+313 RRAKKLAAKARM

-365 VPLVLNKLPQAVGED
+365 VPLVLSKLPQAVGED

-385 DKLRAIRWDATQGDW
+385 DKLRAIRWDAVQGDW
-400 LVSTSDG
+400 LVSTSEG

-419 KMLAT
+419 KMLPD

-432 MGVTVFESDGKGG
+432 MGVTVWESDGKGG

-450 FRGIYRWNPVKSA
+450 FRGIYRWNPV
-463 ANRTSAVDP
+463 NH
-472 LLALSLKDSANHPSS
+472 SLN

-495 KPSVET
+495 KPSEET

-536 GQAVDLAKLQENKNL
+536 GQAVALC
-551 SANPQNLESN
+551 
-561 RQHLYDNDESKT
+561 NDEPKT
-573 SKNEESMS
+573 SRNEESMS

-613 DFFVFLSGLL
+613 DLFVFLSGLL

-632 IISRRRRKKA
+632 IISHRRRKKA

>member
-1 MLKGHRL
+1 
-8 DNDKIGY
+8 

-26 KYHFTWKKY
+26 KYH
-35 HFTWKKYHRWFGLVL
+35 RWLGLVL

-75 SRRWLP
+75 SRKWLP
-81 ASYHIK
+81 ASYYIK

-99 KNQKTASDST
+99 KKSAAH
-109 EQSLAVEKNP
+109 SL
-119 SIHANSS
+119 SS
-126 ESPDSVL
+126 ENCDSVL
-133 AYGCAGV
+133 VYGCAGV

-153 NRGLPAS
+153 NAGLPES
-160 IDERNVRHIV
+160 IDERNVRHVV

-209 VALGKDSMT
+209 VALAKDSMT
-218 VVALTRSYVYKISIF
+218 VVALTRSRVFTIVPFVQYGEIVKI
-233 DSCRLQGKPAMAK
+233 GKSSSETYRVESKIIPAPK
-246 FHVGPA
+246 K
-252 TVVPPPSEDY
+252 Y

-313 RRVKKLAAKARM
+313 RRAKKLAAKARM

-365 VPLVLNKLPQAVGED
+365 VPLVLSKLPQAVGED

-385 DKLRAIRWDATQGDW
+385 DKLRAIRWDAVQGDW
-400 LVSTSDG
+400 LVSTSEG

-419 KMLAT
+419 KMLPD
-424 DECPKLSP
+424 DECPKSSP

-450 FRGIYRWNPVKSA
+450 FRGIYRWNPV
-463 ANRTSAVDP
+463 NH
-472 LLALSLKDSANHPSS
+472 SLN

-495 KPSVET
+495 KPSEET

-536 GQAVDLAKLQENKNL
+536 GQAVALC
-551 SANPQNLESN
+551 
-561 RQHLYDNDESKT
+561 NDEPKKSR
-573 SKNEESMS
+573 NEESMS

-613 DFFVFLSGLL
+613 DLFVFLSGLL

-632 IISRRRRKKA
+632 IISHRRRKKA

>member
-1 MLKGHRL
+1 MGIV
-8 DNDKIGY
+8 KIREMMY
-15 MARLKYNFTWK
+15 LCNPKMNVMARLKYN
-26 KYHFTWKKY
+26 
-35 HFTWKKYHRWFGLVL
+35 FTWKKYHRWFGLVL

-67 EVFSGCEV
+67 EAFSGCEV
-75 SRRWLP
+75 SRKWLP

-99 KNQKTASDST
+99 KNSGSLAISEGFSDSI
-109 EQSLAVEKNP
+109 LV
-119 SIHANSS
+119 
-126 ESPDSVL
+126 
-133 AYGCAGV
+133 YGCAGV
-140 FLTDSRLSTWQDF
+140 FLTDYQLSTWQDF
-153 NRGLPAS
+153 NAGLPKS
-160 IDERNVRHIV
+160 IDERNVRHLV
-170 KAKDGSLWCA
+170 QARDGSLWCA

-209 VALGKDSMT
+209 VALAKDGMT
-218 VVALTRSYVYKISIF
+218 VVALTRSRVFTIVPFVQYGEIVKI
-233 DSCRLQGKPAMAK
+233 GKSSSETYRVESKIIPAPK
-246 FHVGPA
+246 K
-252 TVVPPPSEDY
+252 Y

-313 RRVKKLAAKARM
+313 RRAKKLAAKARM

-365 VPLVLNKLPQAVGED
+365 VPLVLSKLPQAVGED

-385 DKLRAIRWDATQGDW
+385 DKLRAIRWDAVQGDW
-400 LVSTSDG
+400 LISTSEG

-419 KMLAT
+419 KMLPD

-432 MGVTVFESDGKGG
+432 MGVTVWESDGKGG

-450 FRGIYRWNPVKSA
+450 FRGIYRWNPV
-463 ANRTSAVDP
+463 NH
-472 LLALSLKDSANHPSS
+472 SLN

-495 KPSVET
+495 KPSEET

-536 GQAVDLAKLQENKNL
+536 GQAVALC
-551 SANPQNLESN
+551 
-561 RQHLYDNDESKT
+561 NDEPKT
-573 SKNEESMS
+573 SRNEESMS

-613 DFFVFLSGLL
+613 DLFVFLSGLL

-632 IISRRRRKKA
+632 IISHRRRKKA

>member
-1 MLKGHRL
+1 MGIV
-8 DNDKIGY
+8 KIREMMY
-15 MARLKYNFTWK
+15 LCSPKMNVMARLKYNFTWK
-26 KYHFTWKKY
+26 KYH
-35 HFTWKKYHRWFGLVL
+35 RWLGLVL

-75 SRRWLP
+75 SRKWLP
-81 ASYHIK
+81 ASYHVK

-119 SIHANSS
+119 SVHANSS

-133 AYGCAGV
+133 VYGCAGV

-153 NRGLPAS
+153 NAGLPES
-160 IDERNVRHIV
+160 IDERNVRHVV

-209 VALGKDSMT
+209 VALAKDSMT
-218 VVALTRSYVYKISIF
+218 VVALTRSRVFTIVPFGQYGEIVKI
-233 DSCRLQGKPAMAK
+233 GKSSSETYRVESKIIPAPK
-246 FHVGPA
+246 K
-252 TVVPPPSEDY
+252 Y

-313 RRVKKLAAKARM
+313 RRAKKLAAKARM

-365 VPLVLNKLPQAVGED
+365 VPLVLSKLPQAVGEG

-385 DKLRAIRWDATQGDW
+385 DKLRAIRWDAVQGDW
-400 LVSTSDG
+400 LVSTSEG

-419 KMLAT
+419 KMLPD

-432 MGVTVFESDGKGG
+432 MGVTVWESDGKGG

-450 FRGIYRWNPVKSA
+450 FRGIYRWNPV
-463 ANRTSAVDP
+463 NH
-472 LLALSLKDSANHPSS
+472 SLN

-495 KPSVET
+495 KPSEET

-536 GQAVDLAKLQENKNL
+536 GQAVALC
-551 SANPQNLESN
+551 
-561 RQHLYDNDESKT
+561 NDEPKT
-573 SKNEESMS
+573 SRNEESMS

-613 DFFVFLSGLL
+613 DLFVFLSGLL

-632 IISRRRRKKA
+632 IISHRRRKKA

>member
-1 MLKGHRL
+1 MGIV
-8 DNDKIGY
+8 KIREMMY
-15 MARLKYNFTWK
+15 LCNPKMNVMARLKYNFTWK
-26 KYHFTWKKY
+26 KYH
-35 HFTWKKYHRWFGLVL
+35 RWLGLVL

-67 EVFSGCEV
+67 EAFSGCEV
-75 SRRWLP
+75 SRKWLP

-99 KNQKTASDST
+99 KKSAAH
-109 EQSLAVEKNP
+109 SL
-119 SIHANSS
+119 SS
-126 ESPDSVL
+126 ENCDSVL

-153 NRGLPAS
+153 NAGLPES
-160 IDERNVRHIV
+160 IDERNVRHVV

-202 NEERIMD
+202 NEKRIID
-209 VALGKDSMT
+209 VALAKDSMT
-218 VVALTRSYVYKISIF
+218 VVALTRSRLFTIVPFVQYGEIVKI
-233 DSCRLQGKPAMAK
+233 GKSSSETYRVESKIIPAPK
-246 FHVGPA
+246 K
-252 TVVPPPSEDY
+252 Y

-313 RRVKKLAAKARM
+313 RRAKKLAAKARM

-365 VPLVLNKLPQAVGED
+365 VPLVLSKLPQAVGED

-385 DKLRAIRWDATQGDW
+385 DKLRAIRWDAVQGDW
-400 LVSTSDG
+400 LVSTSEG

-419 KMLAT
+419 KMLPD

-432 MGVTVFESDGKGG
+432 MGVTVWESDGKGG

-450 FRGIYRWNPVKSA
+450 FRGIYRWNPV
-463 ANRTSAVDP
+463 NH
-472 LLALSLKDSANHPSS
+472 SLN

-495 KPSVET
+495 KPSEET

-536 GQAVDLAKLQENKNL
+536 GQAVALC
-551 SANPQNLESN
+551 
-561 RQHLYDNDESKT
+561 NDEPKKSR
-573 SKNEESMS
+573 NEESMS

-613 DFFVFLSGLL
+613 DLFVFLSGLL

-632 IISRRRRKKA
+632 IISHRRRKKA

>member
-1 MLKGHRL
+1 MGIV
-8 DNDKIGY
+8 KIREMMY
-15 MARLKYNFTWK
+15 LCNPKMNVMARLKYNFTWK
-26 KYHFTWKKY
+26 KYH
-35 HFTWKKYHRWFGLVL
+35 RWLGLVL

-75 SRRWLP
+75 SRKWLP
-81 ASYHIK
+81 ASYYIK
-87 NFNNGVVKGTVV
+87 NFNNGVVKGTVM
-99 KNQKTASDST
+99 KKSAAH
-109 EQSLAVEKNP
+109 SL
-119 SIHANSS
+119 SS
-126 ESPDSVL
+126 ENCDSVL

-153 NRGLPAS
+153 NAGLPES
-160 IDERNVRHIV
+160 IDERNVRHVV

-209 VALGKDSMT
+209 VALAKDSMT
-218 VVALTRSYVYKISIF
+218 VVALTRSRVFTIVPFVQYGEIVKI
-233 DSCRLQGKPAMAK
+233 GKSSSETYRVESKIIPAPK
-246 FHVGPA
+246 K
-252 TVVPPPSEDY
+252 Y

-313 RRVKKLAAKARM
+313 RRAKKLAAKARM

-365 VPLVLNKLPQAVGED
+365 VPLVLSKLPQAVGED

-385 DKLRAIRWDATQGDW
+385 DKLRAIRWDAVQGDW
-400 LVSTSDG
+400 LVSTSEG

-419 KMLAT
+419 KMLPD

-432 MGVTVFESDGKGG
+432 MGVTVWESDGKGG

-450 FRGIYRWNPVKSA
+450 FRGIYRWNPV
-463 ANRTSAVDP
+463 NH
-472 LLALSLKDSANHPSS
+472 SLN

-495 KPSVET
+495 KPSEET

-536 GQAVDLAKLQENKNL
+536 GQAVALC
-551 SANPQNLESN
+551 
-561 RQHLYDNDESKT
+561 NDEPKT
-573 SKNEESMS
+573 SRNEESMS

-613 DFFVFLSGLL
+613 DLFVFLSGLL

-632 IISRRRRKKA
+632 IISHRRRKKA

>member
-1 MLKGHRL
+1 MGIV
-8 DNDKIGY
+8 KIREMMY
-15 MARLKYNFTWK
+15 LCNPKMNVMARLKYNFTWK
-26 KYHFTWKKY
+26 KYH
-35 HFTWKKYHRWFGLVL
+35 RWLGLVL

-75 SRRWLP
+75 SRKWLP

-99 KNQKTASDST
+99 KKSAAH
-109 EQSLAVEKNP
+109 SL
-119 SIHANSS
+119 SS
-126 ESPDSVL
+126 ENCDSVL

-153 NRGLPAS
+153 NAGLPES
-160 IDERNVRHIV
+160 IDERNVRHVV

-209 VALGKDSMT
+209 VALAKDSMT
-218 VVALTRSYVYKISIF
+218 VVALTRSRVFTIVPFVQYGEIVKI
-233 DSCRLQGKPAMAK
+233 GKSSSETYRVESKIIPAPK
-246 FHVGPA
+246 K
-252 TVVPPPSEDY
+252 Y

-268 FKLVWHLHSG
+268 FKLVWHLHRG

-313 RRVKKLAAKARM
+313 RRAKKLAAKARM

-365 VPLVLNKLPQAVGED
+365 VPLVLSKLPQTVGED

-385 DKLRAIRWDATQGDW
+385 DKLRAIRWDAVQGDW
-400 LVSTSDG
+400 LVSTSEG

-419 KMLAT
+419 KMLPD

-432 MGVTVFESDGKGG
+432 MGVTVWESDGKGG

-450 FRGIYRWNPVKSA
+450 VRGIYRWNPV
-463 ANRTSAVDP
+463 NH
-472 LLALSLKDSANHPSS
+472 SLN

-495 KPSVET
+495 KPSEET

-536 GQAVDLAKLQENKNL
+536 GQAVALC
-551 SANPQNLESN
+551 
-561 RQHLYDNDESKT
+561 NDEPKT
-573 SKNEESMS
+573 SRNEESMS

-613 DFFVFLSGLL
+613 DLFVFLSGLL

-632 IISRRRRKKA
+632 IISHRRRKKA

>member
-1 MLKGHRL
+1 M
-8 DNDKIGY
+8 NV

-26 KYHFTWKKY
+26 KYH
-35 HFTWKKYHRWFGLVL
+35 RWLGLVL

-75 SRRWLP
+75 SRKWLP
-81 ASYHIK
+81 ASYYIK

-99 KNQKTASDST
+99 KKSAAH
-109 EQSLAVEKNP
+109 SL
-119 SIHANSS
+119 SS
-126 ESPDSVL
+126 ENCDSVL
-133 AYGCAGV
+133 VYGCAGV

-153 NRGLPAS
+153 NAGLPES
-160 IDERNVRHIV
+160 IDERNVRHVV

-209 VALGKDSMT
+209 VALAKDSMT
-218 VVALTRSYVYKISIF
+218 VVALTRSRVFTIVPFVQYGEIVKI
-233 DSCRLQGKPAMAK
+233 GKSSSETYRVESKIIPAPK
-246 FHVGPA
+246 K
-252 TVVPPPSEDY
+252 Y

-313 RRVKKLAAKARM
+313 RRAKKLAAKARM

-365 VPLVLNKLPQAVGED
+365 VPLVLSKLPQAVGED

-385 DKLRAIRWDATQGDW
+385 DKLRAIRWDAVQGDW
-400 LVSTSDG
+400 LVSTSEG

-419 KMLAT
+419 KMLPD
-424 DECPKLSP
+424 DECPKSSP

-450 FRGIYRWNPVKSA
+450 FRGIYRWNPV
-463 ANRTSAVDP
+463 NH
-472 LLALSLKDSANHPSS
+472 SLN

-495 KPSVET
+495 KPSEET

-536 GQAVDLAKLQENKNL
+536 GQAVALC
-551 SANPQNLESN
+551 
-561 RQHLYDNDESKT
+561 NDEPKT
-573 SKNEESMS
+573 SRNEESMS

-613 DFFVFLSGLL
+613 DLFVFLSGLL

-632 IISRRRRKKA
+632 IISHRRRKKA

>member
-1 MLKGHRL
+1 MGIV
-8 DNDKIGY
+8 KIREMMY
-15 MARLKYNFTWK
+15 LCNPKMNVMARLKYNFTWK
-26 KYHFTWKKY
+26 KYH
-35 HFTWKKYHRWFGLVL
+35 RWLGLVL

-75 SRRWLP
+75 SRKWLP

-87 NFNNGVVKGTVV
+87 NVNNGVVKGTVV
-99 KNQKTASDST
+99 KNQKTASDFT
-109 EQSLAVEKNP
+109 EQSLTVEKNP
-119 SIHANSS
+119 SVHANSS

-133 AYGCAGV
+133 VYGCAGV
-140 FLTDSRLSTWQDF
+140 FLTDSQLSTWQDF
-153 NRGLPAS
+153 NRGLPES
-160 IDERNVRHIV
+160 IDERNVRHVV

-209 VALGKDSMT
+209 VALAKDSMT
-218 VVALTRSYVYKISIF
+218 VVALTRSRLFTIVPFVQYGEIVKI
-233 DSCRLQGKPAMAK
+233 GKSSSETYRVESKIIPAPK
-246 FHVGPA
+246 K
-252 TVVPPPSEDY
+252 Y

-313 RRVKKLAAKARM
+313 RRAKKLAAKARM

-365 VPLVLNKLPQAVGED
+365 VPLVLSKLPQAVGED

-385 DKLRAIRWDATQGDW
+385 DKLRAIRWDAVQGDW
-400 LVSTSDG
+400 LVSTSEG

-419 KMLAT
+419 KMLPD

-432 MGVTVFESDGKGG
+432 MGVTVWESDGKGG

-450 FRGIYRWNPVKSA
+450 FRGIYRWNPV
-463 ANRTSAVDP
+463 
-472 LLALSLKDSANHPSS
+472 NHKS

-495 KPSVET
+495 KPSEET

-536 GQAVDLAKLQENKNL
+536 GQAVALC
-551 SANPQNLESN
+551 
-561 RQHLYDNDESKT
+561 NDEPKT
-573 SKNEESMS
+573 SRNEESMS

-613 DFFVFLSGLL
+613 DLFVFLSGLL

-632 IISRRRRKKA
+632 IISHRRRKKA

>member
-1 MLKGHRL
+1 MGIV
-8 DNDKIGY
+8 KIREMMY
-15 MARLKYNFTWK
+15 LCSPKMNVMARLKYNFTWK
-26 KYHFTWKKY
+26 KYH
-35 HFTWKKYHRWFGLVL
+35 RWLGLVL

-75 SRRWLP
+75 SRKWLP
-81 ASYHIK
+81 ASYHVK

-119 SIHANSS
+119 SVHANSS

-133 AYGCAGV
+133 VYGCAGV

-153 NRGLPAS
+153 NAGLPES
-160 IDERNVRHIV
+160 IDERNVRHVV

-209 VALGKDSMT
+209 VALAKDSMT
-218 VVALTRSYVYKISIF
+218 VVALTRSRVFTIVPFVQYGEIVKI
-233 DSCRLQGKPAMAK
+233 GKSSSETYRVESKIIPAPK
-246 FHVGPA
+246 K
-252 TVVPPPSEDY
+252 Y

-313 RRVKKLAAKARM
+313 RRAKKLAAKARM

-365 VPLVLNKLPQAVGED
+365 VPLVLSKLPQAVGED

-385 DKLRAIRWDATQGDW
+385 DKLRAIRWDAVQGDW
-400 LVSTSDG
+400 LVSTSEG

-419 KMLAT
+419 KMLPD

-432 MGVTVFESDGKGG
+432 MGVTVWESDGKGG

-450 FRGIYRWNPVKSA
+450 FRGIYRWNPV
-463 ANRTSAVDP
+463 NH
-472 LLALSLKDSANHPSS
+472 SLN

-495 KPSVET
+495 KPSEET

-536 GQAVDLAKLQENKNL
+536 GQAVALC
-551 SANPQNLESN
+551 
-561 RQHLYDNDESKT
+561 NDEPKT
-573 SKNEESMS
+573 SRNEESMS

-613 DFFVFLSGLL
+613 DLFVFLSGLL

-632 IISRRRRKKA
+632 IISHRRRKKA
-642 QARLK
+642 QARLR

>member
-1 MLKGHRL
+1 MGIV
-8 DNDKIGY
+8 KIREMMY
-15 MARLKYNFTWK
+15 LCNPKMNVMARLKYN
-26 KYHFTWKKY
+26 
-35 HFTWKKYHRWFGLVL
+35 FTWKKYHRWFGLVL

-75 SRRWLP
+75 SRKWLP
-81 ASYHIK
+81 ASYHVK

-99 KNQKTASDST
+99 KKSAAH
-109 EQSLAVEKNP
+109 SL
-119 SIHANSS
+119 SS
-126 ESPDSVL
+126 ENCDSVL
-133 AYGCAGV
+133 VYGCAGV

-153 NRGLPAS
+153 NAGLPES
-160 IDERNVRHIV
+160 IDERNVRHVV

-180 ALRDVYRY
+180 ALRDGYRY

-209 VALGKDSMT
+209 VALAKDSMT
-218 VVALTRSYVYKISIF
+218 VVALTRSRVFTIVPFVQYGEIVKI
-233 DSCRLQGKPAMAK
+233 GKSSSETYRVESKIIPAPK
-246 FHVGPA
+246 K
-252 TVVPPPSEDY
+252 Y

-313 RRVKKLAAKARM
+313 RRAKKLAAKARM

-365 VPLVLNKLPQAVGED
+365 VPLVLSKLPQAVGED

-385 DKLRAIRWDATQGDW
+385 DKLRAIRWDAVLGDW
-400 LVSTSDG
+400 LVSTSEG

-419 KMLAT
+419 KMLPD

-432 MGVTVFESDGKGG
+432 MGVTVWESDGKGG

-450 FRGIYRWNPVKSA
+450 FRGIYRWNPV
-463 ANRTSAVDP
+463 NH
-472 LLALSLKDSANHPSS
+472 SLN

-495 KPSVET
+495 KPSEET

-536 GQAVDLAKLQENKNL
+536 GQAVALC
-551 SANPQNLESN
+551 
-561 RQHLYDNDESKT
+561 NDEPKKSR
-573 SKNEESMS
+573 NEESMS

-613 DFFVFLSGLL
+613 DLFVFLSGLL

-632 IISRRRRKKA
+632 IISHRRRKKA

>member
-1 MLKGHRL
+1 M
-8 DNDKIGY
+8 NV

-26 KYHFTWKKY
+26 KYH
-35 HFTWKKYHRWFGLVL
+35 RWLGLVL

-75 SRRWLP
+75 SRKWLP
-81 ASYHIK
+81 ASYYIK
-87 NFNNGVVKGTVV
+87 NFNNGVVKGTVM
-99 KNQKTASDST
+99 KKSAAH
-109 EQSLAVEKNP
+109 SL
-119 SIHANSS
+119 SS
-126 ESPDSVL
+126 ENCDSVL

-140 FLTDSRLSTWQDF
+140 FLTDSRLSTWQGF
-153 NRGLPAS
+153 NAGLPES
-160 IDERNVRHIV
+160 IDERNVRHVV

-209 VALGKDSMT
+209 VALAKDSMT
-218 VVALTRSYVYKISIF
+218 VVALTRSRVFTIVPFVQYGEIVKI
-233 DSCRLQGKPAMAK
+233 GKSSSETYRVESKIIPAPK
-246 FHVGPA
+246 K
-252 TVVPPPSEDY
+252 Y

-313 RRVKKLAAKARM
+313 RRAKKLAAKARM

-365 VPLVLNKLPQAVGED
+365 VPLVLSKLPQAVGED

-385 DKLRAIRWDATQGDW
+385 DKLRAIRWDAVQGDW
-400 LVSTSDG
+400 LVSTSEG

-419 KMLAT
+419 KMLPD
-424 DECPKLSP
+424 DECPKSSP

-450 FRGIYRWNPVKSA
+450 FRGIYRWNPV
-463 ANRTSAVDP
+463 NH
-472 LLALSLKDSANHPSS
+472 SLN

-495 KPSVET
+495 KPSEET

-536 GQAVDLAKLQENKNL
+536 GQAVALC
-551 SANPQNLESN
+551 
-561 RQHLYDNDESKT
+561 NDEPKT
-573 SKNEESMS
+573 SRNEESMS
-581 DLICETAPMSL
+581 DLIGETAPMSL

-613 DFFVFLSGLL
+613 DLFVFLSGLL

-632 IISRRRRKKA
+632 IISHRRRKKA

>member
-1 MLKGHRL
+1 M
-8 DNDKIGY
+8 NV

-26 KYHFTWKKY
+26 KYH
-35 HFTWKKYHRWFGLVL
+35 RWLGLVL

-67 EVFSGCEV
+67 EAFSGCEV
-75 SRRWLP
+75 SRKWLP

-99 KNQKTASDST
+99 KKSAAH
-109 EQSLAVEKNP
+109 SL
-119 SIHANSS
+119 SS
-126 ESPDSVL
+126 ENCDSVL

-153 NRGLPAS
+153 NAGLPES
-160 IDERNVRHIV
+160 IDERNVRHVV

-209 VALGKDSMT
+209 VALAKDSMT
-218 VVALTRSYVYKISIF
+218 VVALTRSRVFTIVPFVQYGEIVKI
-233 DSCRLQGKPAMAK
+233 GKSSSETYRVESKIIPAPK
-246 FHVGPA
+246 K
-252 TVVPPPSEDY
+252 Y

-313 RRVKKLAAKARM
+313 RRAKELAVKARM
-325 KRLGKQFAWNMKW
+325 KRLGKQFAWNLKW

-365 VPLVLNKLPQAVGED
+365 VPLVLSKLPQAVGED

-385 DKLRAIRWDATQGDW
+385 DKLRAIRWDAVQGDW
-400 LVSTSDG
+400 LVSTSEG

-419 KMLAT
+419 KMLPD

-432 MGVTVFESDGKGG
+432 MGVTVWESDGKGG

-450 FRGIYRWNPVKSA
+450 FRGIYRWNPV
-463 ANRTSAVDP
+463 NH
-472 LLALSLKDSANHPSS
+472 SLN

-495 KPSVET
+495 KPSEET

-529 KGVEDAK
+529 KGVEDVK
-536 GQAVDLAKLQENKNL
+536 GQAVALC
-551 SANPQNLESN
+551 
-561 RQHLYDNDESKT
+561 NDEPKT
-573 SKNEESMS
+573 SRNEESMS

-613 DFFVFLSGLL
+613 DLFVFLSGLL

-632 IISRRRRKKA
+632 IISHRRRKKA

>member
-1 MLKGHRL
+1 
-8 DNDKIGY
+8 

-26 KYHFTWKKY
+26 KYH
-35 HFTWKKYHRWFGLVL
+35 RWLGLVL

-67 EVFSGCEV
+67 EAFSGCEV
-75 SRRWLP
+75 SRKWLP

-99 KNQKTASDST
+99 KKSAAH
-109 EQSLAVEKNP
+109 SL
-119 SIHANSS
+119 SS
-126 ESPDSVL
+126 ENCDSVL

-153 NRGLPAS
+153 NAGLPES
-160 IDERNVRHIV
+160 IDERNVRHVV

-209 VALGKDSMT
+209 VALAKDSMT
-218 VVALTRSYVYKISIF
+218 VVALTRSRVFTIVPFVQYGEIVKI
-233 DSCRLQGKPAMAK
+233 GKSSSETYRVESKIIPAPK
-246 FHVGPA
+246 K
-252 TVVPPPSEDY
+252 Y

-313 RRVKKLAAKARM
+313 RRAKKLAAKARM

-365 VPLVLNKLPQAVGED
+365 VPLVLSKLPQAVGED

-385 DKLRAIRWDATQGDW
+385 DKLRAIRWDAVQGDW
-400 LVSTSDG
+400 LVSTSEG

-419 KMLAT
+419 KMLPD

-432 MGVTVFESDGKGG
+432 MGVTVWESDGKGG

-450 FRGIYRWNPVKSA
+450 FRGIYRWNPV
-463 ANRTSAVDP
+463 NH
-472 LLALSLKDSANHPSS
+472 SLN

-495 KPSVET
+495 KPSEET

-536 GQAVDLAKLQENKNL
+536 GQAVALC
-551 SANPQNLESN
+551 
-561 RQHLYDNDESKT
+561 NDEPKKSR
-573 SKNEESMS
+573 NEESMS

-613 DFFVFLSGLL
+613 DLFVFLSGLL

-632 IISRRRRKKA
+632 IISHRRRKKA

>member
-1 MLKGHRL
+1 MGIV
-8 DNDKIGY
+8 KIREMMY
-15 MARLKYNFTWK
+15 LCNPKINVMARLKYNFTWK
-26 KYHFTWKKY
+26 KYH
-35 HFTWKKYHRWFGLVL
+35 RWLGLVL

-75 SRRWLP
+75 SRKWLP
-81 ASYHIK
+81 ASYYIK

-99 KNQKTASDST
+99 KRSAAH
-109 EQSLAVEKNP
+109 SL
-119 SIHANSS
+119 SS
-126 ESPDSVL
+126 ENCDSVL

-153 NRGLPAS
+153 NAGLPES
-160 IDERNVRHIV
+160 IDERNVRHVV

-209 VALGKDSMT
+209 VALAKDSMT
-218 VVALTRSYVYKISIF
+218 VVALTRSRVFTIVPFVQYGEIVKI
-233 DSCRLQGKPAMAK
+233 GKSSSETYRVESKIIPAPK
-246 FHVGPA
+246 K
-252 TVVPPPSEDY
+252 Y

-298 LSITGILLFILPYGI
+298 LSITGLLLFILPYGI
-313 RRVKKLAAKARM
+313 RRAKKLAAKARM

-351 WIAITGM
+351 WIAIMGM

-365 VPLVLNKLPQAVGED
+365 VPLVLSKLPQAVGED

-385 DKLRAIRWDATQGDW
+385 DKLRAIRWDAVQGDW
-400 LVSTSDG
+400 LVSTSEG

-419 KMLAT
+419 KMLPD

-432 MGVTVFESDGKGG
+432 MGVTVWESDGKGG

-450 FRGIYRWNPVKSA
+450 FRGIYRWNPV
-463 ANRTSAVDP
+463 NH
-472 LLALSLKDSANHPSS
+472 SLN

-495 KPSVET
+495 KPSEET

-536 GQAVDLAKLQENKNL
+536 GQAVALC
-551 SANPQNLESN
+551 
-561 RQHLYDNDESKT
+561 NDEPKKSR
-573 SKNEESMS
+573 NEESMS

-613 DFFVFLSGLL
+613 DLFVFLSGLL

-632 IISRRRRKKA
+632 IISHRRRKKA

>member
-1 MLKGHRL
+1 MGIV
-8 DNDKIGY
+8 KIREMMY
-15 MARLKYNFTWK
+15 LCNPKMNVMARLKYNFTWK
-26 KYHFTWKKY
+26 KYH
-35 HFTWKKYHRWFGLVL
+35 RWLGLVL

-75 SRRWLP
+75 SRKWLP
-81 ASYHIK
+81 ASYYIK

-99 KNQKTASDST
+99 KKSATH
-109 EQSLAVEKNP
+109 SL
-119 SIHANSS
+119 SS
-126 ESPDSVL
+126 ENCDSVL
-133 AYGCAGV
+133 VYGCAGV

-153 NRGLPAS
+153 NAGLPES
-160 IDERNVRHIV
+160 IDERNVRHVV

-209 VALGKDSMT
+209 VALAKDSMT
-218 VVALTRSYVYKISIF
+218 VVALTRSRVFTIVPFVQYGEIVKI
-233 DSCRLQGKPAMAK
+233 GKSSSETYRVESKIIPAPK
-246 FHVGPA
+246 K
-252 TVVPPPSEDY
+252 Y

-313 RRVKKLAAKARM
+313 RRAKKLAAKARM

-365 VPLVLNKLPQAVGED
+365 VPLVLSKLPQAVGED

-385 DKLRAIRWDATQGDW
+385 DKLRAIRWDAVQGDW
-400 LVSTSDG
+400 LVSTSEG

-419 KMLAT
+419 KMLPD

-432 MGVTVFESDGKGG
+432 MGVTVWESDGKGG

-450 FRGIYRWNPVKSA
+450 FRGIYRWNPV
-463 ANRTSAVDP
+463 NH
-472 LLALSLKDSANHPSS
+472 SLN

-495 KPSVET
+495 KPSEET

-536 GQAVDLAKLQENKNL
+536 GQAVALC
-551 SANPQNLESN
+551 
-561 RQHLYDNDESKT
+561 NDEPKKSR
-573 SKNEESMS
+573 NEESMS

-613 DFFVFLSGLL
+613 DLFVFLSGLL

-632 IISRRRRKKA
+632 IISHRRRKKA

>member
-1 MLKGHRL
+1 
-8 DNDKIGY
+8 

-26 KYHFTWKKY
+26 KYH
-35 HFTWKKYHRWFGLVL
+35 RWLGLVL

-75 SRRWLP
+75 SRKWLP

-99 KNQKTASDST
+99 KKSAAH
-109 EQSLAVEKNP
+109 SL
-119 SIHANSS
+119 SS
-126 ESPDSVL
+126 ENCYSVL

-153 NRGLPAS
+153 NAGLPES
-160 IDERNVRHIV
+160 IDERNVRHVV

-209 VALGKDSMT
+209 VALAKDSMT
-218 VVALTRSYVYKISIF
+218 VVALTRSRVFTIVPFVQYGEIVKI
-233 DSCRLQGKPAMAK
+233 GKSSSETYRVESKIIPAPK
-246 FHVGPA
+246 K
-252 TVVPPPSEDY
+252 Y

-313 RRVKKLAAKARM
+313 RRAKKLAAKARM

-365 VPLVLNKLPQAVGED
+365 VPLVLSKLPQAVGED

-385 DKLRAIRWDATQGDW
+385 DKLRAIRWDAVQGDW
-400 LVSTSDG
+400 LVSTSEG

-419 KMLAT
+419 KMLPD

-432 MGVTVFESDGKGG
+432 MGVTVWESGGKGG

-450 FRGIYRWNPVKSA
+450 FRGIYRWNPV
-463 ANRTSAVDP
+463 NH
-472 LLALSLKDSANHPSS
+472 SLN

-495 KPSVET
+495 KPSEET

-536 GQAVDLAKLQENKNL
+536 GQAVALC
-551 SANPQNLESN
+551 
-561 RQHLYDNDESKT
+561 NDEPKT
-573 SKNEESMS
+573 SRNEESMS

-613 DFFVFLSGLL
+613 DLFVFLYGLL
-623 ITLVLLSGY
+623 ITLVFLSGY
-632 IISRRRRKKA
+632 IISHRRRKKA
-642 QARLK
+642 QERKHMSFMIHKRES

>member
-1 MLKGHRL
+1 
-8 DNDKIGY
+8 

-26 KYHFTWKKY
+26 KYH
-35 HFTWKKYHRWFGLVL
+35 RWLGLVL

-75 SRRWLP
+75 SRKWLP

-99 KNQKTASDST
+99 KKSAAH
-109 EQSLAVEKNP
+109 SL
-119 SIHANSS
+119 SS
-126 ESPDSVL
+126 ENCDSVL
-133 AYGCAGV
+133 TYGCAGV

-153 NRGLPAS
+153 NAGLPES
-160 IDERNVRHIV
+160 IDERNVRHVV

-209 VALGKDSMT
+209 VALAKDSMT
-218 VVALTRSYVYKISIF
+218 VVALTRSRVFTIVPFVQYGEIVKI
-233 DSCRLQGKPAMAK
+233 GKSSSETYRVESKIIPAPK
-246 FHVGPA
+246 K
-252 TVVPPPSEDY
+252 Y

-313 RRVKKLAAKARM
+313 RRAKKLAAKARM

-365 VPLVLNKLPQAVGED
+365 VPLVLSKLPQAVGED

-385 DKLRAIRWDATQGDW
+385 DKLRAIRWDAVQGDW
-400 LVSTSDG
+400 LVSTSEG

-419 KMLAT
+419 KMLPD

-432 MGVTVFESDGKGG
+432 MGVTVWESDGKGG

-450 FRGIYRWNPVKSA
+450 FRGIYRWNPV
-463 ANRTSAVDP
+463 NH
-472 LLALSLKDSANHPSS
+472 SLN

-495 KPSVET
+495 KPSEET

-536 GQAVDLAKLQENKNL
+536 GQAVALC
-551 SANPQNLESN
+551 
-561 RQHLYDNDESKT
+561 NDEPKT
-573 SKNEESMS
+573 SRNEESMS

-613 DFFVFLSGLL
+613 NLFVFLSGLL

-632 IISRRRRKKA
+632 IISHRRRKKA

>member
-1 MLKGHRL
+1 MGIV
-8 DNDKIGY
+8 KIREMMY
-15 MARLKYNFTWK
+15 LCNPKMNVMARLKYN
-26 KYHFTWKKY
+26 
-35 HFTWKKYHRWFGLVL
+35 FTWKKYHRWFGLVL

-75 SRRWLP
+75 SRKWLP
-81 ASYHIK
+81 ASYHVK

-99 KNQKTASDST
+99 KKSAAH
-109 EQSLAVEKNP
+109 SL
-119 SIHANSS
+119 SS
-126 ESPDSVL
+126 ENCDSVL
-133 AYGCAGV
+133 VYGCAGV

-153 NRGLPAS
+153 NAGLPES
-160 IDERNVRHIV
+160 IDERNVRHVV

-209 VALGKDSMT
+209 VALAKDSMT
-218 VVALTRSYVYKISIF
+218 VVALTRSRVFTIVPFVQYGEIVKI
-233 DSCRLQGKPAMAK
+233 GKSSSETYRVESKIIPAPK
-246 FHVGPA
+246 K
-252 TVVPPPSEDY
+252 Y

-313 RRVKKLAAKARM
+313 RRAKKLAAKARM

-338 HNKIGYVTIVLTL
+338 HNKIGCVTIVLTL

-365 VPLVLNKLPQAVGED
+365 VPLVLSKLPQTVGED

-385 DKLRAIRWDATQGDW
+385 DKLRAIRWDAVQGDW
-400 LVSTSDG
+400 LVSTSEG

-419 KMLAT
+419 KMLPD

-432 MGVTVFESDGKGG
+432 MGVTVWESDGKGG

-450 FRGIYRWNPVKSA
+450 FRGIYRWNPV
-463 ANRTSAVDP
+463 NH
-472 LLALSLKDSANHPSS
+472 SLN

-495 KPSVET
+495 KPSEET

-536 GQAVDLAKLQENKNL
+536 GQAVALC
-551 SANPQNLESN
+551 
-561 RQHLYDNDESKT
+561 NDEPKKSR
-573 SKNEESMS
+573 NEESMS

-613 DFFVFLSGLL
+613 DLFVFLSGLL

-632 IISRRRRKKA
+632 IISHRRRKKA

>member
-1 MLKGHRL
+1 M
-8 DNDKIGY
+8 NV

-26 KYHFTWKKY
+26 KYH
-35 HFTWKKYHRWFGLVL
+35 RWLGLVL

-75 SRRWLP
+75 SRKWLP
-81 ASYHIK
+81 ASYYIK

-99 KNQKTASDST
+99 KKSAAH
-109 EQSLAVEKNP
+109 SL
-119 SIHANSS
+119 SS
-126 ESPDSVL
+126 ENCDSVL
-133 AYGCAGV
+133 VYGCAGV

-153 NRGLPAS
+153 NAGLPES
-160 IDERNVRHIV
+160 IDERNVRHVV

-209 VALGKDSMT
+209 VALAKDSMT
-218 VVALTRSYVYKISIF
+218 VVALTRSRVFTIVPFVQYGEIVKI
-233 DSCRLQGKPAMAK
+233 GKSSSETYRVESKIIPAPK
-246 FHVGPA
+246 K
-252 TVVPPPSEDY
+252 Y

-313 RRVKKLAAKARM
+313 RRAKKLAAKARM

-365 VPLVLNKLPQAVGED
+365 VPLVLSKLPQAVGED

-385 DKLRAIRWDATQGDW
+385 DKLRAIRWDAVQGDW
-400 LVSTSDG
+400 LVSTSEG

-419 KMLAT
+419 KMLPD

-450 FRGIYRWNPVKSA
+450 FRGIYRWNPV
-463 ANRTSAVDP
+463 NH
-472 LLALSLKDSANHPSS
+472 SLN

-495 KPSVET
+495 KPSEET

-536 GQAVDLAKLQENKNL
+536 GQAVALC
-551 SANPQNLESN
+551 
-561 RQHLYDNDESKT
+561 NDEPKT
-573 SKNEESMS
+573 SRNEESMS

-613 DFFVFLSGLL
+613 DLFVFLSGLL
-623 ITLVLLSGY
+623 IILVLLSGY
-632 IISRRRRKKA
+632 IISHRRRKKA

>member
-1 MLKGHRL
+1 M
-8 DNDKIGY
+8 NV

-26 KYHFTWKKY
+26 KYH
-35 HFTWKKYHRWFGLVL
+35 RWLGLVL

-75 SRRWLP
+75 SRKWLP
-81 ASYHIK
+81 ASYYIK

-99 KNQKTASDST
+99 KKSAAH
-109 EQSLAVEKNP
+109 SL
-119 SIHANSS
+119 SS
-126 ESPDSVL
+126 ENCDSVL
-133 AYGCAGV
+133 VYGCAGV

-153 NRGLPAS
+153 NAGLPES
-160 IDERNVRHIV
+160 IDERNVRHVV

-209 VALGKDSMT
+209 VALAKDSMT
-218 VVALTRSYVYKISIF
+218 VVALTRSRVFTIVPFVQYGEIVKI
-233 DSCRLQGKPAMAK
+233 GKSSSETYRVESKIIPAPK
-246 FHVGPA
+246 K
-252 TVVPPPSEDY
+252 Y

-313 RRVKKLAAKARM
+313 RRAKKLAAKARR

-365 VPLVLNKLPQAVGED
+365 VPLVLSKLPQAVGED

-385 DKLRAIRWDATQGDW
+385 DKLRAIRWDAVQGDW
-400 LVSTSDG
+400 LVSTSEG

-419 KMLAT
+419 KMLPD

-432 MGVTVFESDGKGG
+432 MGVTVWESDGKGG

-450 FRGIYRWNPVKSA
+450 FRGIYRWNPV
-463 ANRTSAVDP
+463 NH
-472 LLALSLKDSANHPSS
+472 SLN

-495 KPSVET
+495 KPSEET

-536 GQAVDLAKLQENKNL
+536 GQAVALC
-551 SANPQNLESN
+551 
-561 RQHLYDNDESKT
+561 NDEPKKSR
-573 SKNEESMS
+573 NEESMS

-613 DFFVFLSGLL
+613 DLFVFLSGLL
-623 ITLVLLSGY
+623 ITLVFLSGY
-632 IISRRRRKKA
+632 IISHRRRKKA

>member
-1 MLKGHRL
+1 MGIV
-8 DNDKIGY
+8 KIREMMY
-15 MARLKYNFTWK
+15 LCNPKMNVMARLKYNFTWK
-26 KYHFTWKKY
+26 KYH
-35 HFTWKKYHRWFGLVL
+35 RWLGLVL

-75 SRRWLP
+75 SRKWLP
-81 ASYHIK
+81 ASYYIK

-99 KNQKTASDST
+99 KKSAAH
-109 EQSLAVEKNP
+109 SL
-119 SIHANSS
+119 SS
-126 ESPDSVL
+126 ENCDSVL
-133 AYGCAGV
+133 VYGCAGV
-140 FLTDSRLSTWQDF
+140 FLTDSRLSIWQDF
-153 NRGLPAS
+153 NAGLPES
-160 IDERNVRHIV
+160 IDERNVRHVV

-209 VALGKDSMT
+209 VALAKDSMT
-218 VVALTRSYVYKISIF
+218 VVALTRSRVFTIVPFVQYGEIVKI
-233 DSCRLQGKPAMAK
+233 GKSSSETYRVESKIIPAPK
-246 FHVGPA
+246 K
-252 TVVPPPSEDY
+252 Y

-313 RRVKKLAAKARM
+313 RRAKKLAAKARM

-365 VPLVLNKLPQAVGED
+365 VPLVLSKLPQAVGED

-385 DKLRAIRWDATQGDW
+385 DKLRAIRCDAVQGDW
-400 LVSTSDG
+400 LVSTSEG

-419 KMLAT
+419 KMLPD

-432 MGVTVFESDGKGG
+432 MGVTVWESDGKGG

-450 FRGIYRWNPVKSA
+450 FRGIYRWNPV
-463 ANRTSAVDP
+463 NH
-472 LLALSLKDSANHPSS
+472 SLN

-495 KPSVET
+495 KPSEET

-536 GQAVDLAKLQENKNL
+536 GQAVALC
-551 SANPQNLESN
+551 
-561 RQHLYDNDESKT
+561 NDEPKKSR
-573 SKNEESMS
+573 NEESMS

-613 DFFVFLSGLL
+613 DLFVFLSGLL

-632 IISRRRRKKA
+632 IISHRRRKKA